1 MEFQLAYI
9 DPSSGSVIWQ
19 AAVGSILGGAFIVRS
34 SISKFV
40 AQGRAIFDR
49 KGRTTEKSTDSN

>member
-19 AAVGSILGGAFIVRS
+19 AAVGSLLGVGYILRS
-34 SISKFV
+34 SVSKFV

-49 KGRTTEKSTDSN
+49 KGRTSDKSTDAK